1 MPHFDRETLLDL
13 VAHADWADSELWN
26 AVAATPRAL
35 DDVGIRD
42 YLHHIHMVQR
52 LFVALWT
59 QQPPDAIAARQPSEF
74 SLSDLRAWGRPF
86 YADARGFLQKVD
98 APRLDEPLIVP
109 WAARLE
115 AERGLPLSAPTV
127 GETVFQVVN
136 HTTHHRAQV
145 SVRLRALG
153 GEPPLVDY
161 IAWVWFG
168 RPPARSA
175 SDQAIQAPG

>member
-1 MPHFDRETLLDL
+1 VPHFDRETLQDL
-13 VAHADWADSELWN
+13 VAHAEWADSEIWN

-52 LFVALWT
+52 LFVALWSC
-59 QQPPDAIAARQPSEF
+59 QSPDAIVARQPSEF
-74 SLSDLRAWGRPF
+74 TLDDLRTWGRPF
-86 YADARGFLQKVD
+86 YRDARIFLET
-98 APRLDEPLIVP
+98 ATPARLAEPLIVP
-109 WAARLE
+109 WAAALE
-115 AERGLPLSAPTV
+115 AEKGRALTAPTV

-145 SVRLRALG
+145 SVRLRGLG

-168 RPPARSA
+168 RPPAKNA
-175 SDQAIQAPG
+175 

>member
-1 MPHFDRETLLDL
+1 MPHFDRETLQDL
-13 VAHADWADSELWN
+13 VAHAEWADSEIWN
-26 AVAATPRAL
+26 IVAATPRAV

-52 LFVALWT
+52 LFVALWSG
-59 QQPPDAIAARQPSEF
+59 QPPDAIVARQPSEF
-74 SLSDLRAWGRPF
+74 TLSDLRAWGRPF
-86 YADARGFLQKVD
+86 YGDARAFLQT
-98 APRLDEPLIVP
+98 ATPARLAEPLIVP
-109 WAARLE
+109 WAAALE
-115 AERGLPLSAPTV
+115 AEKGRPLTAPTV

-153 GEPPLVDY
+153 GVPPLVDY

-168 RPPARSA
+168 RPAATELHSRLQNSP
-175 SDQAIQAPG
+175 

>member
-1 MPHFDRETLLDL
+1 MPHFDRETLQDL
-13 VAHADWADSELWN
+13 VTHAEWADAEVWN
-26 AVAATPRAL
+26 AVAQVPRAL

-59 QQPPDAIAARQPSEF
+59 RQAPDGIVARQPSEF
-74 SLSDLRAWGRPF
+74 TMRELRIWGQPF
-86 YADARGFLQKVD
+86 YDDARAFLRQ
-98 APRLDEPLIVP
+98 ATPERLAEPLAVP
-109 WAARLE
+109 WAATLE
-115 AERGLPLSAPTV
+115 AEKGRPMAVPTV

-145 SVRLRALG
+145 SVRLRSLG

-161 IAWVWFG
+161 IAWVWLG
-168 RPPARSA
+168 RPRTTELQSR
-175 SDQAIQAPG
+175 

>member
-1 MPHFDRETLLDL
+1 MPHFDPETLQDL
-13 VAHADWADSELWN
+13 VAHAEWADCEIWN
-26 AVAATPRAL
+26 AVTTTPRAL

-52 LFVALWT
+52 LFVALWSK
-59 QQPPDAIAARQPSEF
+59 QPPDAIVARQPSEF

-86 YADARGFLQKVD
+86 YGDAKAFLR
-98 APRLDEPLIVP
+98 ALPPGRLDEPLIVP
-109 WAARLE
+109 WAAALE
-115 AERGLPLSAPTV
+115 AEQGRSLTAPTV

-145 SVRLRALG
+145 SVRLRGLG

-168 RPPARSA
+168 RPSA
-175 SDQAIQAPG
+175 KST